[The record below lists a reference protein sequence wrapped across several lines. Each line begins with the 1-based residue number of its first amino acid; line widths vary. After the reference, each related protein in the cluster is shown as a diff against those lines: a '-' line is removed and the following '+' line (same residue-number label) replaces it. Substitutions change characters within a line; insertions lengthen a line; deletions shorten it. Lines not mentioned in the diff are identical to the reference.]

1 MRVYEPGGVGIL
13 YTFGRG
19 VSEFFTVE
27 VKRLSFLEWLPLDG
41 WFKMEISPIA
51 RLARAKV
58 GDISQRKVTV
68 DFAIPQGVYALID

>member
-1 MRVYEPGGVGIL
+1 VSGGDGIL

-19 VSEFFTVE
+19 VSEFFTLVIE
-27 VKRLSFLEWLPLDG
+27 WLSFLEWLPLDG

-58 GDISQRKVTV
+58 GHIPPKDNGVLTT
-68 DFAIPQGVYALID
+68 PQGVYALIE